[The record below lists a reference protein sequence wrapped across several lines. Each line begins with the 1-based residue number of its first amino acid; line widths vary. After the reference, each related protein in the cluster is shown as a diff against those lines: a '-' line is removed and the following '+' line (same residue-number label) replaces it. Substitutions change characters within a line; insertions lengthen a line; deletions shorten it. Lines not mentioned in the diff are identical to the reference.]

1 MTLDIS
7 ASNNNG
13 RLLWKLS
20 LNNNYDINNMQCETQ
35 RIFKMRTSR
44 LVPPTIKELLCFRL
58 HKSQHS
64 SPFSLVQHKN
74 WEFSE
79 AGKIC
84 IILYHIPMSPPLNK
98 YKNNPEKQ
106 TRAAINILPYIRN
119 NALYLLFG
127 SIYITLTFILLH
139 QLKQGKKCK

>member
-84 IILYHIPMSPPLNK
+84 IILYHIPRSPPLNK

>member
-1 MTLDIS
+1 
-7 ASNNNG
+7 
-13 RLLWKLS
+13 
-20 LNNNYDINNMQCETQ
+20 MQCETQ

-44 LVPPTIKELLCFRL
+44 LVPPTIKEPLCFRL

-119 NALYLLFG
+119 NALYLLLVV
-127 SIYITLTFILLH
+127 YI
-139 QLKQGKKCK
+139 

>member
-119 NALYLLFG
+119 NALYLLLVV
-127 SIYITLTFILLH
+127 YI
-139 QLKQGKKCK
+139 

>member
-1 MTLDIS
+1 M
-7 ASNNNG
+7 
-13 RLLWKLS
+13 
-20 LNNNYDINNMQCETQ
+20 E
-35 RIFKMRTSR
+35 R
-44 LVPPTIKELLCFRL
+44 LVLQLSKIFYVSLATEITA
-58 HKSQHS
+58 QQ
-64 SPFSLVQHKN
+64 PFFFGTTQKLGV
-74 WEFSE
+74 SE

-139 QLKQGKKCK
+139 QLKQGKKCKWEKVYFGSLSNWYPDIIKTEKLNSSSSIMMMLLSNVECTV